1 MTLSI
6 TYQELQQIIL
16 DKLNQNIGLQSNGD
30 MVLKIL
36 KQSSIGKLAT
46 IDSSVEAKFSVYGDD
61 LYMDYSIEPVENIKK
76 GGLLSAIVDAV
87 AKPNAINVAL
97 SFFRNKYPQYSNVIE
112 KVPNA
117 DRLRIHLAAIP
128 QLKSVLQY
136 IEIESVIP
144 QDDGLLIIVHM
155 KK

>member
-6 TYQELQQIIL
+6 TYQELQQIIS

-30 MVLKIL
+30 KVLKIL

-46 IDSSVEAKFSVYGDD
+46 IDSSIEAKLAMYGDD
-61 LYMDYSIEPVENIKK
+61 LYMDYSIEPIENIKK

-128 QLKSVLQY
+128 QLKNVLQHV
-136 IEIESVIP
+136 EIESVIP
-144 QDDGLLIIVHM
+144 QEDGLLINTHI
-155 KK
+155 K

>member
-6 TYQELQQIIL
+6 TYQELQQIIS
-16 DKLNQNIGLQSNGD
+16 DKNQNIGLQSNGD
-30 MVLKIL
+30 KVLKIL

-46 IDSSVEAKFSVYGDD
+46 IDSSIEAKLAMYGDD
-61 LYMDYSIEPVENIKK
+61 LYMDYSIEPIENIKK

-128 QLKSVLQY
+128 QLKNVLQHV
-136 IEIESVIP
+136 EIESVIP
-144 QDDGLLIIVHM
+144 QEDGLLINTHI
-155 KK
+155 K